1 MTTAASPVA
10 ALFRVEGRVQGV
22 AFRASTRR
30 QAQALG
36 LRGYAINLA
45 DGAVEVLA
53 VGAADA
59 VDALH
64 DWLHRGPPLAKVTA
78 VQRAPGDAG
87 AAGEGFAI
95 G

>member
-1 MTTAASPVA
+1 MTTASSQIA
-10 ALFRVEGRVQGV
+10 ARFRIEGRVQGV

-30 QAQALG
+30 QAQQLG

-45 DGAVEVLA
+45 DGSVEVFA
-53 VGAADA
+53 VGAAEA

-78 VQRAPGDAG
+78 VRRAPGDAG
-87 AAGEGFAI
+87 AAGEGFSI

>member
-1 MTTAASPVA
+1 
-10 ALFRVEGRVQGV
+10 
-22 AFRASTRR
+22 
-30 QAQALG
+30 
-36 LRGYAINLA
+36 
-45 DGAVEVLA
+45 VLA

-64 DWLHRGPPLAKVTA
+64 DWLHRGPALARVTA

-87 AAGEGFAI
+87 AAGEGFSI